1 MFNSVSSSIHTSNL
15 NKNTNAKSAF
25 VTSPIQKP
33 FVKTQTVNPALAH
46 MNYFLGGQAVS
57 FKGHNCSTS
66 NFRVVRLNDVPC
78 GCCGM
83 PMLTYKQNQQLCLE
97 ATQKSGSDLAEFLQ
111 NNKKYFRG
119 NESAIA
125 NYIISEAQKDEMT
138 SVDSIIAHADV
149 DTHEIFNNENKR
161 VLNNVKASLLSNHC
175 RNNEINSYV
184 DNTIAQLNSED
195 NVNFKRN
202 NFLSGLN
209 SLLNSNGDKELKH
222 QVLDRAIKLPVSET
236 QIERFFE
243 KYSNASTTKIMQR
256 LLNPATATAEH
267 IQPHSLNGANNTA
280 NYLGECEECNS
291 KRGNYD
297 LNNYW
302 MVNYPNMPE
311 SAQKNIDFVTDKIV
325 KGELGDKYDDY
336 PVDLQK
342 ALDNQTN
349 GQIKLKVLTP
359 EEIEAKRQEAKAEE
373 SEEKAA

>member
-1 MFNSVSSSIHTSNL
+1 MFNSVSSSIHSSNL

-97 ATQKSGSDLAEFLQ
+97 ATQKSGSSLAEFLQ

-138 SVDSIIAHADV
+138 DVSSIVSHADV

-175 RNNEINSYV
+175 RNNEINTYV

-222 QVLDRAIKLPVSET
+222 QVLDRAVKLPVSET

-325 KGELGDKYDDY
+325 KGELGDNYDDY

-342 ALDNQTN
+342 ALDNQTK

-359 EEIEAKRQEAKAEE
+359 EEIEAKRQESKKEE
-373 SEEKAA
+373 EQAA

>member
-66 NFRVVRLNDVPC
+66 NFRVVKLNDVPC

-138 SVDSIIAHADV
+138 DVSSIISHADV

-175 RNNEINSYV
+175 RNNEINTYV

-311 SAQKNIDFVTDKIV
+311 SAQKNIDYVTDKIV
-325 KGELGDKYDDY
+325 KGELGDNYDDY

-342 ALDNQTN
+342 ALDSQTK

-359 EEIEAKRQEAKAEE
+359 EEIEAKRQDSKKEE
-373 SEEKAA
+373 EQAA

>member
-1 MFNSVSSSIHTSNL
+1 MFNSVSSKVHTSVL
-15 NKNTNAKSAF
+15 NKNTDAKSAF

-57 FKGHNCSTS
+57 FKGHSCSTS
-66 NFRVVRLNDVPC
+66 NFRVVKLNDVPC

-83 PMLTYKQNQQLCLE
+83 PMLTYKLNQQLCLE
-97 ATQKSGSDLAEFLQ
+97 ATQKSGSDLADFLQ

-119 NESAIA
+119 NESAIV

-138 SVDSIIAHADV
+138 DVSSIISHSNV
-149 DTHEIFNNENKR
+149 DTHEVFNNENKR
-161 VLNNVKASLLSNHC
+161 VLNNIKASLLSNHC

-184 DNTIAQLNSED
+184 DNTIAQLKSED
-195 NVNFKRN
+195 NVNFRRN

-209 SLLNSNGDKELKH
+209 ALLNSNGDRELKH
-222 QVLDRAIKLPVSET
+222 QVLDRAVKLPTSEA
-236 QIERFFE
+236 QIEKFFE

-267 IQPHSLNGANNTA
+267 IQPHSLKGANNTA
-280 NYLGECEECNS
+280 NYLGECGECNS

-302 MVNYPNMPE
+302 MTNYPNMPE

-325 KGELGDKYDDY
+325 SGELGDKYDDY

-342 ALDNQTN
+342 ALEKQTN
-349 GQIKLKVLTP
+349 GQIKLRVLTP
-359 EEIEAKRQEAKAEE
+359 EEIEAKRQESKTE
-373 SEEKAA
+373 EEKAA

>member
-1 MFNSVSSSIHTSNL
+1 MFNSVSSKIHTSNL
-15 NKNTNAKSAF
+15 NKNTSVKSAV
-25 VTSPIQKP
+25 VTNPIQKP
-33 FVKTQTVNPALAH
+33 LVKTQTVHPALAH

-57 FKGHNCSTS
+57 FKGHSCSTS
-66 NFRVVRLNDVPC
+66 DFKVVKLNDVPC

-97 ATQKSGSDLAEFLQ
+97 ATQKAGSSLAEFLQ
-111 NNKKYFRG
+111 DNKKYFRG
-119 NESAIA
+119 NESAIV

-138 SVDSIIAHADV
+138 DVSSIISRSDV
-149 DTHEIFNNENKR
+149 DTHEIFSNENKR
-161 VLNNVKASLLSNHC
+161 VLNNIKASLLSNHC
-175 RNNEINSYV
+175 RNEEINSYV
-184 DNTIAQLNSED
+184 DNTIAQLNSEE

-202 NFLSGLN
+202 SFLSGLN

-222 QVLDRAIKLPVSET
+222 QVLDRAIKLPTSEA

-267 IQPHSLNGANNTA
+267 IKPHSLNGSNNTA

-291 KRGNYD
+291 KRGNSD

-302 MVNYPNMPE
+302 MTNYPNMPE

-342 ALDNQTN
+342 TLDKQTN

-359 EEIEAKRQEAKAEE
+359 EEIEAKRQESKTEE
-373 SEEKAA
+373 EQAA

>member
-1 MFNSVSSSIHTSNL
+1 MFNSVSSKIHTSNL

-66 NFRVVRLNDVPC
+66 NFRVVKLNDVPC

-97 ATQKSGSDLAEFLQ
+97 ATQKSGSSLAEFLQ
-111 NNKKYFRG
+111 DNKKYFRG
-119 NESAIA
+119 NESAIV
-125 NYIISEAQKDEMT
+125 NHIISEAQKDEMT
-138 SVDSIIAHADV
+138 DVSSIISHSDV

-161 VLNNVKASLLSNHC
+161 VLNNIKASLLSNHC

-184 DNTIAQLNSED
+184 DNTIAQLKSED

-209 SLLNSNGDKELKH
+209 ALLNSNGDKELKH
-222 QVLDRAIKLPVSET
+222 QVLDRAIKLPTSEA
-236 QIERFFE
+236 QIEKFFV

-311 SAQKNIDFVTDKIV
+311 SAQRNIDYVTDKIV

-342 ALDNQTN
+342 ALDNQTK

-359 EEIEAKRQEAKAEE
+359 EEIEAKRQEAKKEE

>member
-97 ATQKSGSDLAEFLQ
+97 ATQKSGSSLAEFLQ

-138 SVDSIIAHADV
+138 DVSSIISHADV

-222 QVLDRAIKLPVSET
+222 QVLDRAVKLPVSET

-325 KGELGDKYDDY
+325 KGELGDRYDDY

-342 ALDNQTN
+342 ALDNQTK

-359 EEIEAKRQEAKAEE
+359 EEIEAKRQEAKKEE
-373 SEEKAA
+373 QAA

>member
-1 MFNSVSSSIHTSNL
+1 MFNSVSSKVHTSVL
-15 NKNTNAKSAF
+15 NKNTDAKSAF

-57 FKGHNCSTS
+57 FKGHSCSTS
-66 NFRVVRLNDVPC
+66 NFRVVKLNDVPC

-97 ATQKSGSDLAEFLQ
+97 ATQKSGSDLADFLQ

-119 NESAIA
+119 NESAIV

-138 SVDSIIAHADV
+138 DVSSIISHSNV
-149 DTHEIFNNENKR
+149 DTHEVFNNENKR
-161 VLNNVKASLLSNHC
+161 VLNNIKASLLSNHC

-184 DNTIAQLNSED
+184 DNTIAQLKSED
-195 NVNFKRN
+195 NVNFRRN

-209 SLLNSNGDKELKH
+209 ALLNSNGDRELKH
-222 QVLDRAIKLPVSET
+222 QVLDRAVKLPTSEA
-236 QIERFFE
+236 QIEKFFE

-267 IQPHSLNGANNTA
+267 IQPHSLKGANNTA
-280 NYLGECEECNS
+280 NYLGECGECNS

-302 MVNYPNMPE
+302 MTNYPNMPE

-325 KGELGDKYDDY
+325 SGELGDKYDDY

-342 ALDNQTN
+342 ALEKQTN
-349 GQIKLKVLTP
+349 GQIKLRVLTP
-359 EEIEAKRQEAKAEE
+359 EEIEAKRQESKTE
-373 SEEKAA
+373 EEKAA

>member
-291 KRGNYD
+291 KRGNYN

>member
-111 NNKKYFRG
+111 NNRKYFRG

-138 SVDSIIAHADV
+138 DVSSIISHADV
-149 DTHEIFNNENKR
+149 DTHEIFNDENKR

-175 RNNEINSYV
+175 RNNEINTYV

-222 QVLDRAIKLPVSET
+222 QVLDRAVKLPVSET

-311 SAQKNIDFVTDKIV
+311 SAQKNIDYVTDKIV
-325 KGELGDKYDDY
+325 KGELGDNYDDY

-342 ALDNQTN
+342 ALDNQTK

-359 EEIEAKRQEAKAEE
+359 EEIEAKRQEAKKEE
-373 SEEKAA
+373 EQAA

>member
-33 FVKTQTVNPALAH
+33 FVKTQTVNPSLAH

-83 PMLTYKQNQQLCLE
+83 PMLTYQKNQQLCLE

-111 NNKKYFRG
+111 NNKRYFRG
-119 NESAIA
+119 NESAIV

-138 SVDSIIAHADV
+138 DVSSIISHADV

-209 SLLNSNGDKELKH
+209 ALLNSNGDKELKH

-302 MVNYPNMPE
+302 MTNYPNMPE
-311 SAQKNIDFVTDKIV
+311 SAQKNIDYVTDKIV

-342 ALDNQTN
+342 ALDNQTK

-359 EEIEAKRQEAKAEE
+359 EEIEAKRQEAKKEE
-373 SEEKAA
+373 EEQQAA